1 MALALAE
8 RLGGTIINTD
18 SLQVYRELN
27 VLTARPAETD
37 TMSVPHRLY
46 GVVAASEAHSVGR
59 WLEQASAAIGE
70 AVDEGR
76 VPILVGGTGLCS
88 KALPRSPTFPKCCAN
103 FGAIG

>member
-1 MALALAE
+1 
-8 RLGGTIINTD
+8 
-18 SLQVYRELN
+18 
-27 VLTARPAETD
+27 
-37 TMSVPHRLY
+37 MSVPHRLY

-76 VPILVGGTGLCS
+76 VPILVGGTGLYF
-88 KALPRSPTFPKCCAN
+88 KALLEGLARSPTFPKCCAN